1 MSRQTAAPDEV
12 GTRQAKVNAAVPA
25 MNSREFLRW
34 AWRQLT
40 SMRTALLLLLLL
52 ALAAIPG
59 SLFPQRSAGLA
70 PVNDYL
76 ANNPV
81 LGRVLDALG
90 MFDVFGSIWFTAIYL
105 LLLISIIGCVVP
117 RMRAHLQSLRSSPPP
132 TPANLRRLAGYR
144 VIETTKGSTE
154 VLGAA
159 AEWLRKSRWRV
170 SVGVDGSVSAEKG
183 YSRETGNLV
192 FHGALVVIV
201 IGVAVGALWGYR
213 GQVLVREGTGFSNV
227 LVAYDDFSAG
237 RLFNPT
243 DLPPFTVELEEFAAE
258 FERFGSQRGAP
269 RLFEASVNVRD
280 EPNSAFQPASLRV
293 NHPLEF
299 DGTKVFLTGHGYA
312 PVITVTDPQGQL
324 QFSDSVVFLPRDG
337 NYTSIGVL
345 KLPDAPGQIALEAIF
360 LPSAVL
366 DEEMGPVSVFPSPD
380 SPALFLVAWKGDL
393 GVDTGEPQNV
403 FRLDTADL
411 ERLGV
416 DSLVPGQTWSLPEV
430 GTVSFDGV
438 ARFISIQI
446 AHEPGRELVLVA
458 SIAALVGLLFGLF
471 VPRRRL
477 WVKLAESSS
486 ESSRVEVAGLSRHG
500 YTGLVEEIDR
510 LAEVIKQP

>member
-1 MSRQTAAPDEV
+1 
-12 GTRQAKVNAAVPA
+12 
-25 MNSREFLRW
+25 
-34 AWRQLT
+34 
-40 SMRTALLLLLLL
+40 MRTALLLLLLL

-59 SLFPQRSAGLA
+59 SLFPQRSAGQA

-117 RMRAHLQSLRSSPPP
+117 RMRSHLQSLRSSPPP
-132 TPANLRRLAGYR
+132 APANLQRLSGY
-144 VIETTKGSTE
+144 VAIEVDEAPDQVGAR
-154 VLGAA
+154 AA
-159 AEWLRKSRWRV
+159 AWLRKSRWRV
-170 SVGVDGSVSAEKG
+170 SVGKDGSISAEKG

-192 FHGALVVIV
+192 FHFSLVLIV
-201 IGVAVGALWGYR
+201 IAVAIGALWGYR

-237 RLFNPT
+237 RLFDPT
-243 DLPPFTVELEEFAAE
+243 NLPPFTVELDKFEAE
-258 FERFGSQRGAP
+258 FERFGTQRGAP
-269 RLFEASVNVRD
+269 RLFEASVRVKP
-280 EPNSAFQPASLRV
+280 EPSAPFEAASLRV

-312 PVITVTDPQGQL
+312 PVITVIDPKGEL

-345 KLPDAPGQIALEAIF
+345 KLPDAPEQTGLEAIF
-360 LPSAVL
+360 LPSAIL
-366 DEEMGPVSVFPSPD
+366 DEQAGPISVFPAPD
-380 SPALFLVAWKGDL
+380 SPALFLVAWQGDL

-403 FRLDTADL
+403 FRLDTSEL
-411 ERLGV
+411 ERVGV
-416 DSLVPGQTWSLPEV
+416 DSLTPGQSWVLPEV
-430 GTVSFDGV
+430 GTVRFDGV

-446 AHEPGRELVLVA
+446 AHEPGRQLVLAA
-458 SIAALVGLLFGLF
+458 SIVALVGLLYGLF
-471 VPRRRL
+471 VPRRRIWL
-477 WVKLAESSS
+477 KTAAGAEG
-486 ESSRVEVAGLSRHG
+486 RTQVEVAGLSRHEYKG
-500 YTGLVEEIDR
+500 IVDEINKLVETVKTR
-510 LAEVIKQP
+510 